1 MTNLLTEE
9 LLLRF
14 KQVGR
19 QDVPNPIVIAKFFSP
34 WNDWAWFAFSYNEE
48 TGTFF
53 GLIRG
58 SYEELGYFAIEDLRG
73 VRGPRGLKVE
83 RDLYFREKP
92 LSEVQKRKPYL
103 EPSI

>member
-1 MTNLLTEE
+1 MTNLLTNE

-14 KQVGR
+14 REVGR
-19 QDVPNPIVIAKFFSP
+19 QDVANPLVIAKFFSP

-48 TGTFF
+48 NGTFF

-58 SYEELGYFAIEDLRG
+58 SFEELGYFAIEDLRG
-73 VRGPRGLKVE
+73 VRGPRGLRVE

-92 LSEVQKRKPYL
+92 LAEVQKRTKRT
-103 EPSI
+103 EASI